1 MELSFLVL
9 DLAYLD
15 PSTSCRRL
23 YTPHSEQTDHRNF
36 EQVDKTTKN
45 PQSCVCRGA
54 SKIWGAHGYCD
65 LPCEEIKTHCVR
77 RQSIIRGSFQG
88 ESPVSLDSQTS
99 QGPVTGSNQSIRAE
113 PGARRLPCPA
123 RLLRRAGTAGPCD
136 VFLLSALK

>member
-1 MELSFLVL
+1 MIIMELSFLEL

-65 LPCEEIKTHCVR
+65 LPREEIKTHCVR
-77 RQSIIRGSFQG
+77 RQSIIGAASRDKAQSPWTARPLPDFPGTSYWVKPIHEGRAWRSQAAVPRSAPAARWHRG
-88 ESPVSLDSQTS
+88 PL
-99 QGPVTGSNQSIRAE
+99 
-113 PGARRLPCPA
+113 
-123 RLLRRAGTAGPCD
+123 
-136 VFLLSALK
+136 